1 LCTKQKCVFILI
13 NFLFYFF
20 PSISFSQECETSSD
34 THNNT
39 NTNKS
44 YKIKLDSLFDDVS
57 GFSTTELIQSVV
69 LGADIWN
76 WQGNTGSFRYTGTTS
91 ITIPLLADMDTQAKC
106 NTLGINYSIVYLTTE
121 EDSNSAHN
129 DAICGGNQFL
139 IKLYLYDENLSIR
152 NFGNGATSN
161 VRDISGTVAHEFGHS
176 LGLGHCNDDVDESNV
191 YCIMRTSTTPN
202 ANWRALYEWEYQC
215 TVDNSSFRDNYAYR
229 REHTSSGFGSP
240 TQISNTNNIVKAT
253 SGITYDPTAKY
264 TSIYHETSTYAWD
277 EYGGSNTDITNP
289 STYNG
294 SGLVNT
300 IWRESTG
307 TDRMIY
313 SYWDDDG
320 SDYTLDSVH
329 IVRQIRSTNEFSS
342 QTNENLSRC
351 TSMTGWMT
359 CSSTTDVDSYGPIS
373 FGFLDDIDRT
383 VSVWMNHDRTD
394 YSNFDDFNEIYI
406 SVGHVNDSTLSIPH
420 QTDIRTSV
428 PPSVSCLE
436 DFSGSYDCIMTYV
449 NISDMTNTIKSRRF
463 YVSTGTNNYN
473 ITLDS
478 TEYTVNSNAKTAS
491 PMALWYISTN
501 SKFYLAFR
509 SSETNQNINIYESNT
524 SGTSWTLIT
533 SNLDYSITGPS
544 AVGVFRGS
552 NNQLVYTQE

>member
-1 LCTKQKCVFILI
+1 MCTKQ
-13 NFLFYFF
+13 N
-20 PSISFSQECETSSD
+20 
-34 THNNT
+34 
-39 NTNKS
+39 
-44 YKIKLDSLFDDVS
+44 
-57 GFSTTELIQSVV
+57 
-69 LGADIWN
+69 
-76 WQGNTGSFRYTGTTS
+76 
-91 ITIPLLADMDTQAKC
+91 
-106 NTLGINYSIVYLTTE
+106 
-121 EDSNSAHN
+121 
-129 DAICGGNQFL
+129 
-139 IKLYLYDENLSIR
+139 
-152 NFGNGATSN
+152 
-161 VRDISGTVAHEFGHS
+161 
-176 LGLGHCNDDVDESNV
+176 
-191 YCIMRTSTTPN
+191 
-202 ANWRALYEWEYQC
+202 
-215 TVDNSSFRDNYAYR
+215 
-229 REHTSSGFGSP
+229 
-240 TQISNTNNIVKAT
+240 
-253 SGITYDPTAKY
+253 
-264 TSIYHETSTYAWD
+264 
-277 EYGGSNTDITNP
+277 
-289 STYNG
+289 
-294 SGLVNT
+294 
-300 IWRESTG
+300 
-307 TDRMIY
+307 
-313 SYWDDDG
+313 
-320 SDYTLDSVH
+320 